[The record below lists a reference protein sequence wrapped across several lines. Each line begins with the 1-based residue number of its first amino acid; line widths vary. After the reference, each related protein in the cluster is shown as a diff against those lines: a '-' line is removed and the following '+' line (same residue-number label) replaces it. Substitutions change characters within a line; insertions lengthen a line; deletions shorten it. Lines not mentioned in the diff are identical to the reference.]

1 MHKILCITLLLC
13 SLSKLSNAQN
23 SETRAQTVFGEFGGN
38 GLVFSA
44 NYDTRFQN
52 KQSGVGG
59 RIGVGFFG
67 GSGGGVL
74 TFPLGI
80 NFLSGKK
87 GNYLETG
94 LGVTIV
100 TITGEDFGGV
110 TGTVIVPSIGYRYQ
124 PLESGFTG
132 RIVIS
137 PLIGTQGGFIFF
149 AGISAGFKF

>member
-1 MHKILCITLLLC
+1 MQKYLLITILFCTLFKIG
-13 SLSKLSNAQN
+13 NAQN
-23 SETRAQTVFGEFGGN
+23 SEVRAQSVFGEFGGN

-52 KQSGVGG
+52 KQSGIGG
-59 RIGVGFFG
+59 RLGIGFFG
-67 GSGGGVL
+67 GTGGGVL
-74 TFPLGI
+74 TFPIWI
-80 NFLSGKK
+80 NYLSGKK

-110 TGTVIVPSIGYRYQ
+110 TGSVIVPSIGYRFQ

-137 PLIGTQGGFIFF
+137 PLIGTEGGFVFF
-149 AGISAGFKF
+149 AGIS